1 MADSVIHVS
10 HYPSSIPSRVCL
22 ICDTLEYPDSMF
34 STNIGWICP
43 ECANRIKRV
52 IYPEVDNG

>member
-1 MADSVIHVS
+1 MADNVIHVS
-10 HYPSSIPSRVCL
+10 PCPPHIPSRVCL
-22 ICDTLEYPDSMF
+22 ICGTLEYPGSMF